1 MLYVKTGKFTK
12 DCITQVS
19 EFFDLFKKKE
29 WFEDEFVRKVIKG
42 IDKSEVIKGEY
53 IESPVFGGMP
63 PQYLSSGSKALI
75 LMKMQPDLVVYATRC
90 GNNCA
95 PYLIELATER
105 DVTVMLH
112 HPFRFPDVFPD
123 GFVIKLVESGKE
135 VHSDEEFVEEFYRCR
150 HGEYNKGE

>member
-1 MLYVKTGKFTK
+1 MLYVRTGKFTK

-95 PYLIELATER
+95 PYLIELATE
-105 DVTVMLH
+105 
-112 HPFRFPDVFPD
+112 
-123 GFVIKLVESGKE
+123 
-135 VHSDEEFVEEFYRCR
+135 
-150 HGEYNKGE
+150 